1 MEHPF
6 YKKIGYLFIF
16 LVLLGWCLVLFYNA
30 IPLEFKSY
38 IIEKNKF
45 LLVNAEE
52 RIRFLSED
60 PTKSIFIFICSFYLG
75 LFFTFSYISGIIF
88 LGGWHILNID
98 KLPIYKAI
106 PFLIFVYLCLS
117 GFWVFGLFFPGVVPR
132 MDRLLWTGGVVSNMA
147 IVFLM
152 VSQGIY
158 NTIIFNFFYL
168 IGRVVKGESLW

>member
-75 LFFTFSYISGIIF
+75 LFFTFSYMLGIIF
-88 LGGWHILNID
+88 LRGWYMFDI

-106 PFLIFVYLCLS
+106 FVLVFGYIFFSSFYIFCLIF
-117 GFWVFGLFFPGVVPR
+117 PGADPR
-132 MDRLLWTGGVVSNMA
+132 MDRLFWAGGFISNIAVVF
-147 IVFLM
+147 IM
-152 VSQGIY
+152 VWQGFNNIM
-158 NTIIFNFFYL
+158 IFHFIYL
-168 IGRVVKGESLW
+168 IRKLIKGGTLW